1 MFLAK
6 AGALWSGAKRTLSAL
21 ERASGALGSRL
32 FCRLGLG
39 WVAGGGRDWGSC
51 RHIGGHER
59 ARALLLEAERVLAE
73 ARDRLGKLDRVHCVW
88 LCSELV
94 ADTRLV

>member
-6 AGALWSGAKRTLSAL
+6 AGALWSGAKRTLAPL

-39 WVAGGGRDWGSC
+39 RVGGGGDWRPC
-51 RHIGGHER
+51 WHIGGHER
-59 ARALLLEAERVLAE
+59 ARALLLKTERVLAE
-73 ARDRLGKLDRVHCVW
+73 ARDRLRKLDRVHCVW
-88 LCSELV
+88 LGSEVV